1 MIILDSDHCVAIL
14 RARLDLTGRVAPD
27 EELAIT
33 AVSVGELVHG
43 ATRSQRA
50 MDNIARLDVLLA
62 ALTIL
67 PYDEWSA
74 RRFGQLK
81 AQLEQ
86 AGEIISDLNLQIAS
100 ITLDHDAVLVTHN
113 QKHFSRLTSMA
124 GLVLEDWLA

>member
-1 MIILDSDHCVAIL
+1 MKILDSDHCVAIL
-14 RARLDLTGRVAPD
+14 RAGLDLTGRVAPD

-50 MDNIARLDVLLA
+50 AHNLARLDVLLA

-86 AGEIISDLNLQIAS
+86 AGEVIGDLDLQIAS
-100 ITLDHDAVLVTHN
+100 IALDREAALVTHN
-113 QKHFSRLTSMA
+113 QKHFFRLVQLA
-124 GLVLEDWLA
+124 GLMLEDWLA

>member
-1 MIILDSDHCVAIL
+1 MKILDSDHCVAIL
-14 RARLDLTGRVAPD
+14 RAGLDLTGRVEPD

-43 ATRSQRA
+43 ATKSQRA
-50 MDNIARLDVLLA
+50 ADNLARLDVLLA

-67 PYDEWSA
+67 PYGEWSA

-86 AGEIISDLNLQIAS
+86 AGEVISDLDMQIAC
-100 ITLDHDAVLVTHN
+100 IALDQNASLVTHN
-113 QKHFSRLTSMA
+113 QKHFSRLTSLT
-124 GLVLEDWLA
+124 GLVLVDWLG